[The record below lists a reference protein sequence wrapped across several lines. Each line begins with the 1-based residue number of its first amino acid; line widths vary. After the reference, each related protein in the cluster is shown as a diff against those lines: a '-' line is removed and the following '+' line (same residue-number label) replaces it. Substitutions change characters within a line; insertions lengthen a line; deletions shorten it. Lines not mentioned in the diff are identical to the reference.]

1 MKTKNIIYSLWVA
14 VFAMMFTAC
23 TPDDYSLG
31 SKELTSDDIVEGLAY
46 SITHDESNPN
56 IVYLKSLLPSKYSVM
71 WETPSGR
78 YNGQSEVTLKMPFAG
93 TYTVQ
98 MGVETSAGYVYGP
111 ETTFTI
117 DDFCSD
123 FVSDELWTYLT
134 GGAGSSK
141 KWYLDIDSKAQC
153 RYFVGPLYFYGT
165 ADNWNSV
172 TLGQTISGDSWSW
185 AADWAGNGGW
195 LFGSTAAM
203 DYGYMEFNLIDGA
216 NVIVEDLAAGKH
228 YEGTFVMDTDNHTMS
243 LSDAPV
249 LHDPGREA
257 IVSKWG
263 NVTILALTEDHMQLA
278 VLRDQSDEG
287 NCLLSYNF
295 ISEEYRDNWTPDTG
309 DDTTVEPTLASD
321 WRDYVEP
328 KTSHEMTYK
337 LSDENPFDWCNLDG
351 TNKNITTYSAVSGV
365 EDLTLVMNSATGA
378 YSVTTPAGDTYE
390 GTYTLSDK
398 GVYTFSSALPVV
410 QLSQSGNC
418 MFKSNADNTLRIM
431 SYTTDDYTGSLKDLW
446 LGANCVDD
454 QGELYQYM
462 AYHFVLQTGGSTG
475 TRYTANLYLNNSGWG
490 WTHGNNEANYQS
502 DNVYVTGDGDYTCSF
517 VGSESDVYLIYL
529 DIKKILKDNPN
540 CDVTIKDIKVDGTSI
555 SFNDANIDKGT
566 GDDATTFRRYILNP
580 WQSPKVDFP
589 DATVFNCSSSIDVTF
604 TVKMDTGAPVVT
616 ASSKKYYK
624 KH

>member
-14 VFAMMFTAC
+14 VFAMMFAAC

-31 SKELTSDDIVEGLAY
+31 NKELTSDDIVEGIAY

-56 IVYLKSLLPSKYSVM
+56 IVYLKSLLPTKYSVM

-111 ETTFTI
+111 EATFTI

-134 GGAGSSK
+134 GGAGQSK

-195 LFGSTAAM
+195 LFGSTGAM

-228 YEGTFVMDTDNHTMS
+228 YEGTFVMDTDAHTMG
-243 LSDAPV
+243 LTDAPI

-263 NVTILALTEDHMQLA
+263 NITILALTEDHMQLA

-295 ISEEYRDNWTPDTG
+295 ISEEYRDNWTPDTP
-309 DDTTVEPTLASD
+309 DDTNVVPALADD

-328 KTSHEMTYK
+328 KTSKEMTFK
-337 LSDENPFDWCNLDG
+337 LSDENPFDWCDLDG
-351 TNKNITTYSAVSGV
+351 TNKNITSYSAVSGV
-365 EDLTLVMNSATGA
+365 EDLTFVYNSGTKT
-378 YSVTTPAGDTYE
+378 YTVTTPEGDTYE
-390 GTYTLSDK
+390 GTYTLSDD
-398 GVYTFSSALPVV
+398 GVFTFSDALPNV
-410 QLSQSGNC
+410 QLSQSGNNI
-418 MFKSNADNTLRIM
+418 FKSNADNTLRIM
-431 SYTTDDYTGSLKDLW
+431 SYTTDDYTGSIKDLW

-462 AYHFVLQTGGSTG
+462 GYHFVLQTGGSTG

-555 SFNDANIDKGT
+555 DFTDANIDKGT

-589 DATVFNCSSSIDVTF
+589 DASVFSCSSSIAVTF

>member
-1 MKTKNIIYSLWVA
+1 MKTKNLIYSLWVA
-14 VFAMMFTAC
+14 VFAMMFAAC
-23 TPDDYSLG
+23 SPDEYSLN
-31 SKELTSDDIVEGLAY
+31 SKDLTSDDIVEGLAY

-56 IVYLKSLLPSKYSVM
+56 IVYLKSLLPSSYSVM

-98 MGVETSAGYVYGP
+98 MGVETRGGYVYGP

-117 DDFCSD
+117 DGFCSD

-134 GGAGSSK
+134 GGAGESK
-141 KWYLDIDSKAQC
+141 KWYLDLDAKGQC

-172 TLGQTISGDSWSW
+172 TLGQTISGDTWSW
-185 AADWAGNGGW
+185 AADWAGNGSW
-195 LFGSTAAM
+195 LFGSTGAM
-203 DYGYMEFNLIDGA
+203 DYGYMEFNLVNGA

-243 LSDAPV
+243 LSDAPL

-263 NVTILALTEDHMQLA
+263 NITILALTEDHMQLA

-295 ISEEYRDNWTPDTG
+295 ISEEYRDNWTPESNDNTE
-309 DDTTVEPTLASD
+309 VVPTLADD

-328 KTSHEMTYK
+328 KTSHEMTFK
-337 LSDENPFDWCNLDG
+337 LSDENPFDWCDLEG
-351 TNKNITTYSAVSGV
+351 KNKEITTYAAVSGI
-365 EDLTLVMNSATGA
+365 EDLTLVLNSATGA
-378 YSVTTPAGDTYE
+378 YTVTTPAGDTYE
-390 GTYTLSDK
+390 GTYTLSDD
-398 GVYTFSSALPVV
+398 GIYSFSDALPNV
-410 QLSQSGNC
+410 QLSQSGNNV
-418 MFKSNADNTLRIM
+418 FKSNADNTLRIM
-431 SYTTDDYTGSLKDLW
+431 NYSTDDYTGSLKDLW
-446 LGANCVDD
+446 LGSKCVDD
-454 QGELYQYM
+454 QGQLYQYM
-462 AYHFVLQTGGSTG
+462 AYHFVLQTGGTSAK
-475 TRYTANLYLNNSGWG
+475 RYTANLYMNNSAWG
-490 WTHGNNEANYQS
+490 WTHGNDEANYQS

-555 SFNDANIDKGT
+555 SFDDANIDKGT
-566 GDDATTFRRYILNP
+566 GDQTTTFRRYILNP

-589 DATVFNCSSSIDVTF
+589 DATVLNCTSGIDVTF
-604 TVKMDTGAPVVT
+604 TVKMDTGAPVVVPT
-616 ASSKKYYK
+616 E
-624 KH
+624 